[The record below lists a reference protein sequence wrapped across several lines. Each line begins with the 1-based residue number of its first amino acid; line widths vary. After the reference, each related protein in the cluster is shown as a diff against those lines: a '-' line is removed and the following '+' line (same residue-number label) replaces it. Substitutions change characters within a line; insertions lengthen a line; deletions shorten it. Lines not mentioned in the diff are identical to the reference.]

1 MSQVV
6 PPFWASTAPVDTC
19 GAGDAYAAGVLYG
32 YLSGFDVA
40 HMGRA
45 GARVASAVIAQHGA
59 GLSPEAAAKLAAAMP
74 AATSSGQ
81 PAAAD
86 CLNSATEQ

>member
-1 MSQVV
+1 MV

-45 GARVASAVIAQHGA
+45 GARCASAVIAQHGA
-59 GLSPEAAAKLAAAMP
+59 GLSPDAALKLAAAMP
-74 AATSSGQ
+74 PAVVANQATV
-81 PAAAD
+81 AD
-86 CLNSATEQ
+86 CVNLANEQ

>member
-1 MSQVV
+1 MQVV

-40 HMGRA
+40 QMGRA
-45 GARVASAVIAQHGA
+45 GARCASAVIAQHGA
-59 GLSPEAAAKLAAAMP
+59 GLLPAAALRLTAAMP
-74 AATSSGQ
+74 PPVVAGQ
-81 PAAAD
+81 SAVAD
-86 CLNSATEQ
+86 CANHVNEQ

>member
-1 MSQVV
+1 
-6 PPFWASTAPVDTC
+6 
-19 GAGDAYAAGVLYG
+19 LYG

-59 GLSPEAAAKLAAAMP
+59 GLSPAAAAKLTAAMP
-74 AATSSGQ
+74 QPATSGL
-81 PAAAD
+81 PAVAD
-86 CLNSATEQ
+86 CLNSASEQ